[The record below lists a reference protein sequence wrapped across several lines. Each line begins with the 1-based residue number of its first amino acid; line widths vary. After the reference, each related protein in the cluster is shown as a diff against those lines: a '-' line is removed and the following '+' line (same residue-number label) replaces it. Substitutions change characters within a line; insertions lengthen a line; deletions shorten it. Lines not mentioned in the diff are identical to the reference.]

1 MEPKESCFCLLI
13 CVLMSLTCFC
23 ASVPNFNVIFFSVYR
38 PKLLVVAQ
46 HPVEV
51 LCHLFVGNFVLLNG
65 SLLSEAVFLIVGHLR
80 NALEFINQACTPH
93 IWCKRIDTFV
103 MLRKKKLD
111 RGELICLDPS
121 DCSVS
126 VCMYWNVKMILL
138 FQMTFYSW
146 GMRTFR
152 ELSVVFWILCLHC
165 GFVIIGNARMI
176 VSSEPAPPPA

>member
-1 MEPKESCFCLLI
+1 MHLFVLLRFVLVRRCLTSFYNFLKGKSSSLGVGRGRAVAMRAKVSSLYPVIKMESKESCFCLVI

-93 IWCKRIDTFV
+93 I
-103 MLRKKKLD
+103 
-111 RGELICLDPS
+111 
-121 DCSVS
+121 
-126 VCMYWNVKMILL
+126 
-138 FQMTFYSW
+138 
-146 GMRTFR
+146 
-152 ELSVVFWILCLHC
+152 
-165 GFVIIGNARMI
+165 
-176 VSSEPAPPPA
+176 